1 MKQSRNIGILLLT
14 SVALLSACANKKTS
28 TDSKKSD
35 DGGSLI
41 TSATTITIKST
52 FNDTYR
58 ALFDSVIE
66 KLKESEPLL
75 TIENVKYSGG
85 YSDLASE
92 VVKGIPVNDYPD
104 LVVSYPDSVNDY
116 ILAGAALDIT
126 PYMNGEH
133 GWSEEEK
140 ADIYSAYLKEG
151 QDYVVEGTY
160 SLPLAKSTEA
170 MYYNAEKIIG
180 LNLSSYDAT
189 INNGKPL
196 DEAYINNLTWEEFF
210 DKLCPAIVKYNAA
223 NNNSLF
229 DATSSDWAVLGY
241 DSDDNLFIT
250 LAEQYGYGYT
260 SIDTTLGVG
269 KIDFVNDGMKSLMKK
284 FNQAAVNHY
293 ITTKGY
299 LGGSTYVNTL
309 ATASPQRCLF
319 SIGSTGGTSYQYSS
333 TNPMELNVA
342 PIPQAAGKDSKVI
355 SQGPSVAFLDHKD
368 NNRALGAWLF
378 YKALTDTDS
387 ATRWSLSTNYMP
399 IRESVSTS
407 DDFLEAAD
415 YTACEAKTLE
425 RLKAKA
431 FAYAGEVGNS
441 LFTSPVFKGSSE
453 ARTQAGNL
461 MTGCLKLDP
470 SSKTYESDLNTLFD
484 TAYQN
489 TILKM

>member
-1 MKQSRNIGILLLT
+1 MKKSRNIGILLLT
-14 SVALLSACANKKTS
+14 SAALLSACNTNKSSSANS
-28 TDSKKSD
+28 QKS
-35 DGGSLI
+35 GTKI
-41 TSATTITIKST
+41 TTATTITIKST

-58 ALFDSVIE
+58 AIFDAAIA
-66 KLKESEPLL
+66 KLKETEPLL
-75 TIENVKYSGG
+75 TIENVKFSGS

-126 PYMNGEH
+126 PYMDGER
-133 GWSEEEK
+133 GWTAEEK
-140 ADIYSAYLKEG
+140 ADIYPAYIKEG
-151 QDYVVEGTY
+151 QEYVVEGTY

-170 MYYNAEKIIG
+170 MFYNASKIIG
-180 LNLSSYDAT
+180 LNLSAQDAS
-189 INNGKPL
+189 INDGKPL
-196 DEAYINNLTWEEFF
+196 DETYINNLTWEELF
-210 DKLCPAIVKYNAA
+210 DKLCPAIVAYNAA
-223 NNNSLF
+223 NDNALF
-229 DATSSDWAVLGY
+229 DSTSADWAVLGY

-260 SIDTTLGVG
+260 SIDSTLGVG

-284 FNQAAVNHY
+284 FNEAASKHY

-319 SIGSTGGTSYQYSS
+319 SIGSTGGTSYQFSS

-342 PIPQAAGKDSKVI
+342 PIPQAEGKSSKVI

-368 NNRALGAWLF
+368 DNRALGAWLF
-378 YKALTDTDS
+378 YKTLTDVDT
-387 ATRWSLSTNYMP
+387 ATKWTLATNYMP
-399 IRESVSTS
+399 IRESVATS
-407 DDFLEAAD
+407 DAYIEASD
-415 YTACEAKTLE
+415 YEAQEAKTLE

-431 FAYAGEVGNS
+431 YAYAGEVGNS

-461 MTGCLKLDP
+461 VTSCLKLDP
-470 SSKTYESDLNTLFD
+470 TDKDYDTKLDALFKLAYDNTV
-484 TAYQN
+484 
-489 TILKM
+489 LKM